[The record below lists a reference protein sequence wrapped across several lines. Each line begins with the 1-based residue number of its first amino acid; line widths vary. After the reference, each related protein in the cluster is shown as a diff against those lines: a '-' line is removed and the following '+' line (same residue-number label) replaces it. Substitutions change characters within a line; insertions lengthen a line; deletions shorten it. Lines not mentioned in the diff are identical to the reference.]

1 MRKKAALLWT
11 LSFLITLSSAVY
23 QRMTGPT
30 YPLSG
35 HAALA
40 RREIDYKL
48 RRTHGGS
55 SNHPV
60 QIETG
65 DPGISGE
72 VIWKRYPTSDEWSV
86 IPMQHK
92 DGVLAAE
99 LPWQPPAG
107 KLEYRVKL
115 TGPEGASVVLPASGS
130 AVIRFKGDVP
140 APVLILHIV
149 AMFGAMLLSTRAGL
163 EYFSDTGA
171 SRWLVP
177 WTLGLLFVGG
187 IILGPVVQKYAFG
200 AYWTGWPVGTDLTD
214 NNTAV
219 AFLGWVS
226 AYFLMRRSRRPLLWG
241 LLAAVVLLV
250 VFMIPHSLL
259 GSELKYEDGK
269 PIPSQ
274 LGP

>member
-1 MRKKAALLWT
+1 MRKNTLLWT

-30 YPLSG
+30 YPMSG
-35 HAALA
+35 QATVGQ
-40 RREIDYKL
+40 RQFDYKL
-48 RRTHGGS
+48 RRTHGGD

-60 QIETG
+60 QIVTR
-65 DPGISGE
+65 DPQISGE
-72 VIWKRYPTSDEWSV
+72 VIWKRYPTSDAWAV
-86 IPMQHK
+86 APMQYHE
-92 DGVLAAE
+92 GVLSAE

-115 TGPEGASVVLPASGS
+115 TAPDGAAVVLPASGS

-140 APVLILHIV
+140 VTILILHVI

-171 SRWLVP
+171 SRWLLP
-177 WTLGLLFVGG
+177 WTIGLLVAGG

-200 AYWTGWPVGTDLTD
+200 AYWTGWPMGTDLTD
-214 NNTAV
+214 NKTAV
-219 AFLGWVS
+219 ALLGWVG
-226 AYFLMRRSRRPLLWG
+226 AYFAMRRSRRPLFWG
-241 LLAAVVLLV
+241 LIAAVLLLV

-259 GSELKYEDGK
+259 GSELRYEDGK